1 MKRKAD
7 LRRRSFVNLQSGV
20 DRTSRIV
27 PSPEI
32 SVPSFRKLI
41 LASVTLLL
49 AAPALAQTVGQASGQ
64 RQESP
69 VPIQATFNFFV
80 AGPSGE
86 GEEAQK
92 LRDKARRIVYEMA
105 ARECDLLREVL
116 AKDCRMVSVSSN
128 VGRQYGQ
135 QQPEGYTVN
144 GSVSLQ
150 ITLK

>member
-1 MKRKAD
+1 
-7 LRRRSFVNLQSGV
+7 
-20 DRTSRIV
+20 
-27 PSPEI
+27 
-32 SVPSFRKLI
+32 VPSFRNAI
-41 LASVTLLL
+41 VASVTLLL
-49 AAPALAQTVGQASGQ
+49 AAPAVAETVGQASGQ
-64 RQESP
+64 RQESS
-69 VPIQATFNFFV
+69 VRIQTTFNFFV

-116 AKDCRMVSVSSN
+116 AKDCRMESVSSN

-144 GSVSLQ
+144 GSVNFQ